1 MSIFRII
8 RDILRRQFL
17 AGVLVVVP
25 LILTYVVLRFLFEAL
40 DGILSPLLLKLLGI
54 HIPGL
59 GILAT
64 LLLIF
69 LVGIFTTNV
78 IGSTLVKYWDKL
90 LARTPIIRV
99 FYLAAK
105 QLIEAVTVPNIKAF
119 KEVVMIEYPRK
130 GIFVIGF
137 ATTRTRLITA
147 DKGEK
152 RLIGVYI
159 PSTPTPMTGA
169 IVFLPEEEVVSL
181 DMPVEDGIKL
191 IVSGGI
197 VAPHEISQVNKPA
210 LGGIGEVT

>member
-1 MSIFRII
+1 MSILRII

-40 DGILSPLLLKLLGI
+40 DGILSPLLFKLLGI

-64 LLLIF
+64 LLIIF
-69 LVGIFTTNV
+69 LVGVFTTNV
-78 IGSTLVKYWDKL
+78 VGSTLVKYWDKL
-90 LARTPIIRV
+90 LARTPVIRV

-137 ATTRTRLITA
+137 ATTHIKFITA
-147 DKGEK
+147 DKGEQ

-169 IVFLPEEEVVSL
+169 IVFVPEEEVVSL
-181 DMPVEDGIKL
+181 DMAVEDGIKL

-197 VAPHEISQVNKPA
+197 VAPPSISQVNKPA
-210 LGGIGEVT
+210 LGGLPEVT